1 MINSEATRH
10 VLIVGGGTSGWIT
23 AAYLGKH
30 LSCKEPGAVQVTLIE
45 SEDIGTIGV
54 GEGTFPTMRVTLETL
69 GISETE
75 FIRET
80 SATFKQAAKFAHWLY
95 NPADNH
101 PRNYYYHPFDVP
113 LGGPHMDIA
122 KYWLQEKEKYGP
134 YFDEAV
140 SIQGTTCENN
150 LAPKKITHKE
160 FAGLNYAYHLDA
172 AAFARLLRKKSVEE
186 FGVKHLTGTVTDVKK
201 AADGSIASVISK
213 EHGELHADLF
223 VDCTG
228 FSARLIGQEYNTA
241 FKSIDD
247 VLLVDHAI
255 TVQVPYASPDAP
267 IPTHTISTAQEA
279 GWTWDIGLQHRR
291 GVGYVYSARHTSHER
306 AEDVLQAY
314 LGDSVDLSGA
324 RRVPMKTG
332 YRTEQWH
339 KNCVAIGLSA
349 GFCEPL
355 EATAIAMIELAARF
369 LVSEFPY
376 SKASYPI
383 AAKAFNTSFV
393 YRWDA
398 IVDFV
403 KMHYYLSR
411 RNDHPFWLDNTSP
424 ETATDSLLEKL
435 EKWRYSTPNRN
446 DFPNVN
452 EMFGVESNQFVLY
465 GMDYQSHIQ
474 PSALINEQHYADKL
488 HKQLCMQKEKISQM
502 LPAHNALIDQVLK
515 HGFAKL

>member
-1 MINSEATRH
+1 MNHSEATKQ

-30 LSCKEPGAVQVTLIE
+30 LSCNKPGSVQVTLVE
-45 SEDIGTIGV
+45 SDDIGTIGV

-80 SATFKQAAKFAHWLY
+80 SGTFKQAAKFANWLY

-113 LGGPHMDIA
+113 LGGPHMDIS
-122 KYWLQEKEKYGP
+122 KYWLNEQTKYGP

-140 SIQGTTCENN
+140 TIQGTTCENN
-150 LAPKKITHKE
+150 LAPKKITNKE
-160 FAGLNYAYHLDA
+160 YDGLNYAYHLDSS
-172 AAFARLLRKKSVEE
+172 AFARLLKKHSIEK
-186 FGVKHLTGTVTDVKK
+186 FGVKHLVGTVTDVTK
-201 AADGSIASVISK
+201 AVDGSIASVTTDS
-213 EHGELHADLF
+213 HGELTADLF
-223 VDCTG
+223 IDCTG
-228 FSARLIGQEYNTA
+228 FKARLIGEEYNTE

-247 VLLVDHAI
+247 ILLVDHALTI
-255 TVQVPYASPDAP
+255 QVPYPEEDSP

-291 GVGYVYSARHTSHER
+291 GVGYVYSSRHTNHDR
-306 AEDVLQAY
+306 AEQVLQEY
-314 LGDSVDLSGA
+314 LGKGVDLSAA
-324 RRVPMKTG
+324 RRIPMKTG
-332 YRTEQWH
+332 YRTVQWH
-339 KNCVAIGLSA
+339 KNCLSIGLSA

-376 SKASYPI
+376 SKAHYPI
-383 AAKAFNTSFV
+383 AAKEFNKSFV

-411 RNDHPFWLDNTSP
+411 RNDHQFWIDNTSP
-424 ETATDSLLEKL
+424 ETAPQSLLNKL

-465 GMDYQSHIQ
+465 GMDYKSNIQ
-474 PSALINEQHYADKL
+474 PSALITEQMYADRL
-488 HKQLCMQKEKISQM
+488 QKQLSMQRGKIAQM
-502 LPAHNALIDQVLK
+502 LPTHRELINQVIK
-515 HGFAKL
+515 HGFAKI

>member
-1 MINSEATRH
+1 MSNTGETKQI
-10 VLIVGGGTSGWIT
+10 LIVGGGTAGWIT

-30 LSCKEPGAVQVTLIE
+30 LSCKEPGSVQVTLIE

-75 FIRET
+75 FVRET
-80 SATFKQAAKFAHWLY
+80 NATFKQAAKFANWLY
-95 NPADNH
+95 NPSDNH

-122 KYWLQEKEKYGP
+122 KYWLNEQEKYGP

-140 SIQGTTCENN
+140 CIQGTTCETN
-150 LAPKKITHKE
+150 LAPKKITNRE
-160 FAGLNYAYHLDA
+160 YEGLNYAYHLDA
-172 AAFARLLRKKSVEE
+172 AAFARLLRKKATTE
-186 FGVKHLTGTVTDVKK
+186 FGVKHLVGTVSKVKQ
-201 AADGSIASVISK
+201 AEDGSIAAVYSE
-213 EHGELHADLF
+213 EHGELTADLF

-228 FSARLIGQEYNTA
+228 FKAMLIGELYDTP

-247 VLLVDHAI
+247 VLLVNHAL
-255 TVQVPYASPDAP
+255 TVQVPYASEDTP

-291 GVGYVYSARHTSHER
+291 GIGYVYSSNHTTHER
-306 AEDVLQAY
+306 AEDVLAQY
-314 LGDSVDLSGA
+314 LGKGVDLSA
-324 RRVPMKTG
+324 VRRIPMKTG
-332 YRTEQWH
+332 YRTKQWY
-339 KNCVAIGLSA
+339 KNCVSIGLSA

-376 SKASYPI
+376 SKAYYPI
-383 AAKAFNTSFV
+383 AAKEFNESFV

-403 KMHYYLSR
+403 KMHYYLSKR
-411 RNDHPFWLDNTSP
+411 DDHQFWLDNTHSS
-424 ETATDSLLEKL
+424 TATESLLNKL

-465 GMDYQSHIQ
+465 GMGFKSHI
-474 PSALINEQHYADKL
+474 PKSALITEQKRADKL
-488 HKQLCMQKEKISQM
+488 HKQLAMQRSKIHQM
-502 LPAHNALIDQVLK
+502 LPTQRQLIEQVMQ